1 MMPRTNIVERRAK
14 KLSQIQKLKEELAKL
29 EDQAADRIG
38 RLAVKAG
45 LGDLDLDD
53 DDLAKEFVSIASK
66 FRGGD
71 AKSPTKNPG
80 AAAQN

>member
-1 MMPRTNIVERRAK
+1 MMPRKNIVERRAK

-45 LGDLDLDD
+45 LGDLELDD
-53 DDLAKEFVSIASK
+53 AELAKEFEAIASK
-66 FRGGD
+66 FRDGD
-71 AKSPTKNPG
+71 AKSPAKNEG
-80 AAAQN
+80 AALQG